1 LRDVEEQ
8 PYAICR
14 WLRAVKFDSQALL
27 ERLEE
32 GKEDFLKAKAQ
43 DFYPEIET
51 TLQAPVTAFLK
62 QYPFITSG
70 RAKNGC
76 PVNYFRVG
84 KINAEGILSLVTF
97 EKFEAFMW
105 HQSYH
110 LFQKNVRASQAKDPN
125 VVRMESITVMDLEGL
140 SYSAAMSAEAM
151 DTVKLATKV
160 GDYFPEVRTYVMSVC
175 LSVSRWWL

>member
-8 PYAICR
+8 AYAICR

-27 ERLEE
+27 ERLEA
-32 GKEDFLKAKAQ
+32 GNAAFLKAKANH
-43 DFYPEIET
+43 FYPDLEA
-51 TLQAPVTAFLK
+51 TLHAPVPVFLK
-62 QYPFITSG
+62 QYPFVTSG

-76 PVNYFRVG
+76 PVNYFRAG

-97 EKFEAFMW
+97 ETFEAFMW

-110 LFQKNVRASQAKDPN
+110 TFQTSIRASQATDPN
-125 VVRMESITVMDLEGL
+125 VVRMESVTVLDLEGL

-151 DTVKLATKV
+151 DTVKLASKV
-160 GDYFPEVRTYVMSVC
+160 GDYFPEVRLTS
-175 LSVSRWWL
+175 

>member
-1 LRDVEEQ
+1 MKGVEEQ
-8 PYAICR
+8 AYSICR

-32 GKEDFLKAKAQ
+32 GKEAFLNAKANA
-43 DFYPEIET
+43 FYPNIQT
-51 TLQAPVTAFLK
+51 TLQAPVAVFLK

-110 LFQKNVRASQAKDPN
+110 QFQKNIRASQAKDPN

-140 SYSAAMSAEAM
+140 SYSSAMSAEAM
-151 DTVKLATKV
+151 DTVKLASKV
-160 GDYFPEVRTYVMSVC
+160 GDYFPEVRYVTTIYV
-175 LSVSRWWL
+175 